1 MKDLGKLTG
10 LQELFLEDFGFYVAE
25 GGGGPCHSIE
35 LGEGVQYLS
44 PLTALTSLNLKLA
57 AGLTPAAFRTLN
69 AMTSLKTLNLR
80 GSHHKQAMPGCFRMS
95 ALSGLTALTSL
106 NLQDTVMNASDAELE
121 ELSRLTALKTLRMG
135 EAEDNRG
142 YHFRGTC
149 TATAAGIEA
158 LSALT
163 GLTELNLKGWLHAQ
177 AMQTLEARVPALHAL
192 CVADKGDPPVF
203 DWLL

>member
-1 MKDLGKLTG
+1 MWPY
-10 LQELFLEDFGFYVAE
+10 FPF
-25 GGGGPCHSIE
+25 PCSINSND
-35 LGEGVQYLS
+35 V
-44 PLTALTSLNLKLA
+44 
-57 AGLTPAAFRTLN
+57 
-69 AMTSLKTLNLR
+69 
-80 GSHHKQAMPGCFRMS
+80 GCFERPI
-95 ALSGLTALTSL
+95 AF
-106 NLQDTVMNASDAELE
+106 
-121 ELSRLTALKTLRMG
+121 TALKTLRMG